1 MVRYRPVRGKLAGLA
16 VCLACFGRPEDV
28 AHVAAFL
35 AAPQAGYITG
45 QVVHVDGGM
54 VM

>member
-1 MVRYRPVRGKLAGLA
+1 MVKNNIPMGRTGRAEEVAALVGFLAG
-16 VCLACFGRPEDV
+16 D
-28 AHVAAFL
+28 
-35 AAPQAGYITG
+35 QAGYITG